1 MFSLITEKMRNVK
14 KELYKR
20 ENLMIL
26 HVLFEISS
34 DVLHK
39 IFVHFIQSRINDPN
53 TFNKQQQ
60 KRKGGKRNYITVI
73 QQWQVVEC
81 QGCILSRSCQ

>member
-14 KELYKR
+14 IELYKR

-60 KRKGGKRNYITVI
+60 KRKGGLTKLHNSYTAMAS
-73 QQWQVVEC
+73 
-81 QGCILSRSCQ
+81 G

>member
-1 MFSLITEKMRNVK
+1 
-14 KELYKR
+14 
-20 ENLMIL
+20 MIL

-60 KRKGGKRNYITVI
+60 KRKGALTKLHNSYTAMASG
-73 QQWQVVEC
+73 
-81 QGCILSRSCQ
+81 